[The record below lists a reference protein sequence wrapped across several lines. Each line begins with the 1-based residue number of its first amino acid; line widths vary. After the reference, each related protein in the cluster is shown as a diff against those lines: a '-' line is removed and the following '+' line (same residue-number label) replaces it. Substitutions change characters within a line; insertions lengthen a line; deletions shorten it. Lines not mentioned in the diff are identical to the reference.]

1 MRCTENLKRKLFSN
15 GFCQPWLLGFAR
27 VSTLPMSRI
36 VMTNDKVVLYGD
48 PCMILWFMLFYV
60 HAIDLIIIT
69 LDRTLHLVQVRQ
81 LIIGYPSDVAILNRT
96 VAVAAKLPRND
107 KLYDLVSS

>member
-1 MRCTENLKRKLFSN
+1 M
-15 GFCQPWLLGFAR
+15 A
-27 VSTLPMSRI
+27 TLPMSRI
-36 VMTNDKVVLYGD
+36 VMTNAKVVLYVD

-60 HAIDLIIIT
+60 HAIDLIILT
-69 LDRTLHLVQVRQ
+69 LDRTLHLVQVRH

-107 KLYDLVSS
+107 ELCDLISS